1 MTGIKNKKHLEMKK
15 NIKRFSAITIIGLFL
30 LIFNG
35 CDDESELF
43 TISENPTAATLASL
57 DFTELTLD
65 PVNTNNPAINLNWSS
80 ADYGIQS
87 SINYSIEFSND
98 EAFTAPSKALNVTG
112 INAVTMSM
120 AEVNSSAGNAGLNPF
135 EWKPVYIRVV
145 SSLGTQNAEQTV
157 SNSIQVNVYPFFNY
171 TFSDFY
177 LVGDA
182 TSPGWNNNN
191 NNPALFRDENDS
203 DIYYYTGRFSEN
215 GHFKVLS
222 TKGLWQ
228 PQYGTDDGSTVG
240 ANLGS
245 GSDPERF
252 PYGGSAGISEGYYT
266 FTLNFATET
275 FSFVEFDETGI
286 TSPNLLTLKGSST
299 ADIAMSPLAFD
310 GHIWFA
316 SSVRLTP
323 GEIQFSTDAG
333 NLWGSSSSFSG
344 VATDGGESIPVIV
357 EDDYDVWFND
367 LTGRYILIPLNL

>member
-1 MTGIKNKKHLEMKK
+1 M
-15 NIKRFSAITIIGLFL
+15 
-30 LIFNG
+30 
-35 CDDESELF
+35 
-43 TISENPTAATLASL
+43 
-57 DFTELTLD
+57 
-65 PVNTNNPAINLNWSS
+65 
-80 ADYGIQS
+80 
-87 SINYSIEFSND
+87 
-98 EAFTAPSKALNVTG
+98 
-112 INAVTMSM
+112 
-120 AEVNSSAGNAGLNPF
+120 
-135 EWKPVYIRVV
+135 
-145 SSLGTQNAEQTV
+145 
-157 SNSIQVNVYPFFNY
+157 
-171 TFSDFY
+171 
-177 LVGDA
+177 
-182 TSPGWNNNN
+182 
-191 NNPALFRDENDS
+191 
-203 DIYYYTGRFSEN
+203 
-215 GHFKVLS
+215 
-222 TKGLWQ
+222 WQ